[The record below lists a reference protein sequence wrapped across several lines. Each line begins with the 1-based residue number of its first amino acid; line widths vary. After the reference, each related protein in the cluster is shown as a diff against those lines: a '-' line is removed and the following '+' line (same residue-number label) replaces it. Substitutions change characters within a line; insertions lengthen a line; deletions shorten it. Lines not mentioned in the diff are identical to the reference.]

1 MKTKSLEEI
10 AYNDSIHISN
20 LVKGRTTSDIYEK
33 THHKEQN
40 RSKSFLNRYNKINSF
55 MYKLN
60 TEIEKYAF
68 EKTDLD
74 NLTES
79 LHDIRFRKEKGNLRY
94 KTNYGKDSFQLNI
107 IVKEAERNMKTFRNK
122 HYQQTIVMKN
132 KDRISQIDE
141 LQEIVKGKYKGS
153 YKINNRLDILDQ
165 KLGQIS
171 TKQMHYDEIDELSYT
186 LYTLKQNKYLQDKG
200 GKKAQNVINTMEK
213 KLSKAKEYQTINK
226 AVYNGQHK
234 SRIAGHIQTGGHV
247 AKVLPLE
254 VDLVD
259 YKDLEAKEK
268 QRKLKTKKYL
278 VRGIAATIAVG
289 ILYLGINAFTNKS
302 ENPNTDKM
310 KNTTQVVNYKH

>member
-1 MKTKSLEEI
+1 MSPKTLETTISQDIIYISSNIHGTNTNFETYKSRFKKVNQKVHEMFDKLKNPNSNYSLNTTELDFVSRELIYMKDKKQENRFKNAIETQEDLGQIVSATETTLKEVRNHHYDKVLFDQYDPRNLQLEKLQDI
-10 AYNDSIHISN
+10 VKGNVDGSYHISD
-20 LVKGRTTSDIYEK
+20 RIK
-33 THHKEQN
+33 TLDKEI
-40 RSKSFLNRYNKINSF
+40 K
-55 MYKLN
+55 KLN
-60 TEIEKYAF
+60 TNKM
-68 EKTDLD
+68 
-74 NLTES
+74 N
-79 LHDIRFRKEKGNLRY
+79 HD
-94 KTNYGKDSFQLNI
+94 
-107 IVKEAERNMKTFRNK
+107 
-122 HYQQTIVMKN
+122 
-132 KDRISQIDE
+132 QIDD
-141 LQEIVKGKYKGS
+141 L
-153 YKINNRLDILDQ
+153 
-165 KLGQIS
+165 
-171 TKQMHYDEIDELSYT
+171 TYT
-186 LYTLKQNKYLQDKG
+186 LHTLKKNKYLQDKG